1 MILFDLKC
9 GQGHIFEAWFGS
21 GADYEA
27 QKQRGLV
34 SCPVCDDAD
43 VEKAMMAPAV
53 SAKGN
58 STRAD
63 KVAREKFHQLMQWQ
77 RQIEANSDNV
87 GRRFAEEARVR
98 HALPEDERPER
109 GLIGEA
115 TVEDA
120 LELLEEGISVAP
132 LPLPLRRPA
141 QA

>member
-9 GQGHIFEAWFGS
+9 GQGHVFEAWFGS
-21 GADYEA
+21 GEDYEA

-34 SCPVCDDAD
+34 SCPVCDDAQ
-43 VEKAMMAPAV
+43 VEKAVMAPAV

-58 STRAD
+58 SVQAD
-63 KVAREKFHQLMQWQ
+63 NVAREKFRRLMQWQ

-87 GRRFAEEARVR
+87 GRRFAEEARLR
-98 HALPEDERPER
+98 HALPEKDQPAR

-115 TVEDA
+115 TVADA
-120 LELLEEGISVAP
+120 LELLEEGISVSP